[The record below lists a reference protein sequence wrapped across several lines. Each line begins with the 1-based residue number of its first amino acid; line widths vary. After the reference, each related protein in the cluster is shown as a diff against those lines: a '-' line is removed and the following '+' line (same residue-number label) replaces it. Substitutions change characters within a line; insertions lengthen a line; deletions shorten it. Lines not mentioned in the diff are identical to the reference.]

1 MKQQKY
7 FNNKQIQN
15 HRRVANRR
23 DADNL
28 INSAY
33 KVFAIL
39 GLTALHD
46 EFGFGTKRL
55 ERFTDKMLYLL
66 DSYNKGYISP
76 DDLNQVLKDETGI
89 SVL

>member
-1 MKQQKY
+1 MRQQKY
-7 FNNKQIQN
+7 FNNKQIIKPQV
-15 HRRVANRR
+15 RNRR

-33 KVFAIL
+33 KTFMIL

-46 EFGFGTKRL
+46 EFGYGTKRL
-55 ERFTDKMLYLL
+55 ERFTDKVHDLL

-76 DDLNQVLKDETGI
+76 DDLNQVLKEETGI